1 MTAAHSTPLM
11 RTIEKYLPLIAI
23 VAFLPIMILRDASV
37 SNELRYLSIADEALR
52 NGDIFTFT
60 NNGEPY
66 ADKPP
71 LYLWIVMLGK
81 LIFGQHHMWFITLFS
96 LIPAL
101 VTMRIMRNWLLTSCP
116 LADKGWRLT
125 SQLMLL
131 TCGLFLGLNV
141 FARMDTLM
149 TMFIVL
155 ALHTF
160 FKMFQGK
167 GNFKKQSL
175 LFGLYTFLAIFTK
188 GPVGILMPLLCPLV
202 FLVYKREARTF
213 FHYWNWRM
221 AGLLVL
227 LCGAWFL
234 GVYLED
240 HGTSYLSNLL
250 FHQTAGR
257 AVDAFHHKKPFYFYL
272 IQIWPNLAPYSLF
285 IVGTLVA
292 GMLKHRLTTDTEHFW
307 NASIWTTFIMLSLVS
322 GKLGVYLAPIVPFF
336 VFITV
341 ALMRKFPWNGWL
353 AASLAIPALVYVLAL
368 PALVIVAN
376 FTGLDYL
383 GQVFFYIAAGIFSV
397 AGIFIFYYLFKQRSI
412 RKAINTM
419 GFSILLAA
427 FAGGFSVPAINP
439 YIGYRDVCQRA
450 VELSE
455 EKGLE
460 HFHSLYL
467 RRSENTDVFLGEKI
481 RQLDD
486 RQDPIAQLEG
496 LHHTVVMMSERHIN
510 RRPELARYLQDKETH
525 TVGPYKIVVL
535 E

>member
-1 MTAAHSTPLM
+1 M
-11 RTIEKYLPLIAI
+11 
-23 VAFLPIMILRDASV
+23 
-37 SNELRYLSIADEALR
+37 
-52 NGDIFTFT
+52 
-60 NNGEPY
+60 
-66 ADKPP
+66 
-71 LYLWIVMLGK
+71 
-81 LIFGQHHMWFITLFS
+81 
-96 LIPAL
+96 
-101 VTMRIMRNWLLTSCP
+101 
-116 LADKGWRLT
+116 
-125 SQLMLL
+125 
-131 TCGLFLGLNV
+131 
-141 FARMDTLM
+141 
-149 TMFIVL
+149 
-155 ALHTF
+155 
-160 FKMFQGK
+160 
-167 GNFKKQSL
+167 
-175 LFGLYTFLAIFTK
+175 
-188 GPVGILMPLLCPLV
+188 
-202 FLVYKREARTF
+202 
-213 FHYWNWRM
+213 
-221 AGLLVL
+221 
-227 LCGAWFL
+227 
-234 GVYLED
+234 
-240 HGTSYLSNLL
+240 
-250 FHQTAGR
+250 
-257 AVDAFHHKKPFYFYL
+257 
-272 IQIWPNLAPYSLF
+272 
-285 IVGTLVA
+285 
-292 GMLKHRLTTDTEHFW
+292 
-307 NASIWTTFIMLSLVS
+307 
-322 GKLGVYLAPIVPFF
+322 
-336 VFITV
+336 
-341 ALMRKFPWNGWL
+341 
-353 AASLAIPALVYVLAL
+353 
-368 PALVIVAN
+368 AN